1 MKPLCEGSNI
11 WKLVKLKSS
20 ISPKFSK
27 ARLKF
32 IIVIVKSKT
41 EIVQSIK
48 IVQSGLELMVK
59 LFQSSFFSWKFQG
72 CFFVNFQKGF
82 ISERI
87 LLRSYH
93 FHHII
98 FLVFYQHKQ
107 PSEVFCK
114 KNLKNYSI
122 FTRKCLCW
130 SFWLITLQAL
140 RLQTWNFI
148 KRDSN
153 TVVFLWILR
162 YS

>member
-1 MKPLCEGSNI
+1 MKPLCDSSNI

-20 ISPKFSK
+20 ISSKFSK

-48 IVQSGLELMVK
+48 VVQSGLELMVK
-59 LFQSSFFSWKFQG
+59 LFQSSFFFLKVPRLFLCKFSKELY
-72 CFFVNFQKGF
+72 FWANTFE
-82 ISERI
+82 I
-87 LLRSYH
+87 Y
-93 FHHII
+93 HII

-114 KNLKNYSI
+114 KNLKNFSI

>member
-1 MKPLCEGSNI
+1 MKPLCESSNI

-20 ISPKFSK
+20 ISSKFSK

-48 IVQSGLELMVK
+48 VVQSGLELMVK
-59 LFQSSFFSWKFQG
+59 LFQSSFFFLKVPRLFLCKFSKELY
-72 CFFVNFQKGF
+72 FWANTFE
-82 ISERI
+82 I
-87 LLRSYH
+87 Y
-93 FHHII
+93 HII

>member
-1 MKPLCEGSNI
+1 MKPLCESSNI

-20 ISPKFSK
+20 ISSKFSK

-48 IVQSGLELMVK
+48 VVQSGLELMVK
-59 LFQSSFFSWKFQG
+59 LFQSSFFFLKVPRLFLCKFSKELY
-72 CFFVNFQKGF
+72 FWANTFE
-82 ISERI
+82 I
-87 LLRSYH
+87 Y
-93 FHHII
+93 HII

-114 KNLKNYSI
+114 KNLKNFSI